1 MSNIDNIFSK
11 LKDHQTQSP
20 DIWGKLEDKLNNNPT
35 NGLENNLDK
44 ASVVKTTTSA
54 ILKIVGVVVGCGVIG
69 VGTYLYLNKNNNEK
83 ELSANKIE
91 VQKEVNNAI
100 NISENKSN
108 SKNKTISIEPINNN
122 KTIIAPKAEEV
133 LVEYNV
139 NDEQKSTIQ
148 NTTPLIQPINTTQI
162 SETTIAP
169 KNIQQNNLKTTI
181 EETKSPVQTSP
192 DIKIMQNVMTP
203 NGDGINDLFEIKN
216 IEQYPENYL
225 VISDRRGKI
234 IYRSKGYRNSF
245 DAKNIPQGTYFY
257 RLEYNDLGK
266 KEIKTGSIT
275 ILRN

>member
-20 DIWGKLEDKLNNNPT
+20 DIWAKLEDKLNNNPT

-44 ASVVKTTTSA
+44 ASAVKTTTSA
-54 ILKIVGVVVGCGVIG
+54 ILKIVGVVAGCGVIG

-83 ELSANKIE
+83 ELSKNKIE
-91 VQKEVNNAI
+91 VQKDVNNAI

-108 SKNKTISIEPINNN
+108 SNNKTISIEQINNN
-122 KTIIAPKAEEV
+122 KIIIAPKAEDV

-148 NTTPLIQPINTTQI
+148 NTTSLIQPINTTQI

-169 KNIQQNNLKTTI
+169 KNIQQNNVKTI
-181 EETKSPVQTSP
+181 VEEIKSPCQTSQK
-192 DIKIMQNVMTP
+192 IKIPNTMTP

-216 IEQYPENYL
+216 IEQYPDNYL
-225 VISDRRGKI
+225 VISDRGRKI
-234 IYRSKGYRNSF
+234 IYRSKGYRNNF

-266 KEIKTGSIT
+266 KEIRTGSIT

>member
-11 LKDHQTQSP
+11 LKYHQTQSP
-20 DIWGKLEDKLNNNPT
+20 DIWGKLEDRLNNNPT

-54 ILKIVGVVVGCGVIG
+54 ILKIVGVVAGCGVIG

-83 ELSANKIE
+83 ELSENKIE

-108 SKNKTISIEPINNN
+108 SNNKTISIEQINNN
-122 KTIIAPKAEEV
+122 KTIIATKAEEV

-148 NTTPLIQPINTTQI
+148 NTTSLIQPINTTQI

-169 KNIQQNNLKTTI
+169 KNIQQNNIETI
-181 EETKSPVQTSP
+181 VEEIKSPCQTSQK
-192 DIKIMQNVMTP
+192 IKIPNTMTP

-216 IEQYPENYL
+216 IEQYPDNYL
-225 VISDRRGKI
+225 VISDRGRKI
-234 IYRSKGYRNSF
+234 IYRSKGYRNNF

-266 KEIKTGSIT
+266 KEIRTGSIT

>member
-20 DIWGKLEDKLNNNPT
+20 DIWGKLEDKLNNPT

-44 ASVVKTTTSA
+44 ASAVKTTTSA
-54 ILKIVGVVVGCGVIG
+54 ILKIVGVVAGCGVIG

-91 VQKEVNNAI
+91 VKKDVNNAI
-100 NISENKSN
+100 NISDNKSN
-108 SKNKTISIEPINNN
+108 SNDKTIPIEHIDIN
-122 KTIIAPKAEEV
+122 KTIIAPKTEEV

-139 NDEQKSTIQ
+139 NDEQKLTIQ
-148 NTTPLIQPINTTQI
+148 NETSSIQPINSTQI
-162 SETTIAP
+162 PETTIVP

-216 IEQYPENYL
+216 IEKYPDNYL
-225 VISDRRGKI
+225 VISDRGGKI
-234 IYRSKGYRNSF
+234 IYRSKGYRNNF
-245 DAKNIPQGTYFY
+245 DAKNIPQGTYLY
-257 RLEYNDLGK
+257 KLEYNDLGK
-266 KEIKTGSIT
+266 KETKRGSIT

>member
-20 DIWGKLEDKLNNNPT
+20 DIWTKLEAKLSNNPT

-44 ASVVKTTTSA
+44 ASGIKTIITSNFF
-54 ILKIVGVVVGCGVIG
+54 KVVGVVVGCGIIG

-83 ELSANKIE
+83 ELSENRIGFQKDVNHAVNISDNKI
-91 VQKEVNNAI
+91 N
-100 NISENKSN
+100 SN
-108 SKNKTISIEPINNN
+108 NKTISIEQINNN
-122 KTIIAPKAEEV
+122 KTIITPKKQEV

-139 NDEQKSTIQ
+139 NDEQKLTIQ
-148 NTTPLIQPINTTQI
+148 NTTSSIEPINSIQI
-162 SETTIAP
+162 PETNIVP
-169 KNIQQNNLKTTI
+169 KNIEQNNVKTTI
-181 EETKSPVQTSP
+181 EETKYPVQDLP
-192 DIKIMQNVMTP
+192 KIKIPNTMTP

-234 IYRSKGYRNSF
+234 IYRSKGYRNNF

-257 RLEYNDLGK
+257 KLEYNDLGK
-266 KEIKTGSIT
+266 KETKKGSIT